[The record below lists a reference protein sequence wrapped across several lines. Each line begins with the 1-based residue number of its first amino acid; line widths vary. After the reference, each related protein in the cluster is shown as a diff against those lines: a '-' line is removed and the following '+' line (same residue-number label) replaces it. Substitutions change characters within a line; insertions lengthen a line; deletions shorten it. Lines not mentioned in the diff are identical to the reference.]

1 MRTNHSKD
9 RLEAAFVTLLKTTP
23 YERITVSA
31 ITRQAKVNRG
41 TFYLNYL
48 DKEDLR
54 SQLFDRLFAEVEQI
68 LTARPLPA
76 NRIDCFDQETLEQ
89 IIAYVQANFALLRPL
104 LASDMRPQI
113 TARLKE
119 SLATIFSARQV
130 NLQQSRIR
138 QPYANELV
146 LGGIVTIFVLWI
158 DRDLAESPAE
168 LLGIIEKY
176 RDLSPDAVYGA
187 KMV

>member
-54 SQLFDRLFAEVEQI
+54 SQLLDRLFAEVEQI

-76 NRIDCFDQETLEQ
+76 NRIDCFDQETLE
-89 IIAYVQANFALLRPL
+89 
-104 LASDMRPQI
+104 QI